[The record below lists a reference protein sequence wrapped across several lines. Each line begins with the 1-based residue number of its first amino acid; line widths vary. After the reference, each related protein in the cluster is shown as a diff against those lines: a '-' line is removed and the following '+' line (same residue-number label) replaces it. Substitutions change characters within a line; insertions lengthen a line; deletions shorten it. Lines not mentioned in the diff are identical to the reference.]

1 MMRARAL
8 HNKKRGGSPPFFCVC
23 HLGRDCLAI
32 RALFAFK
39 TCPLA
44 PQYVPSL
51 RSIRVLLMLNRCRI
65 GGVGWRCWTR
75 VGEVVFAEVLAS
87 CWQLVVLECGQ
98 YILELAEEATAWGV
112 VVGTHVE
119 GKACPKPL
127 PKGREHRWRA
137 VE

>member
-1 MMRARAL
+1 
-8 HNKKRGGSPPFFCVC
+8 
-23 HLGRDCLAI
+23 
-32 RALFAFK
+32 
-39 TCPLA
+39 
-44 PQYVPSL
+44 
-51 RSIRVLLMLNRCRI
+51 
-65 GGVGWRCWTR
+65 VGWRWWTQ

-98 YILELAEEATAWGV
+98 YFLELAEEAIAWGV